1 MSEEEV
7 QATPGAGS
15 GASPQVPTEPQA
27 EGFTPGLTREQQLE
41 SELAEA
47 QDRYMRNLAET
58 ENFKKRVERERVE
71 ERAYS
76 AQKVVVS
83 LLPLVDNLER
93 ALNAAKAQGGE
104 VEGPLVQ
111 LEKGVELVLK
121 QFEEVLKKEGVQAV
135 EAVIGQAFDPNFHQ
149 ALLQEPSSEH
159 AEGAVL
165 EVLQKGY
172 RMGDRLLRPTL
183 VKVASAA

>member
-1 MSEEEV
+1 MAEEEV
-7 QATPGAGS
+7 GS
-15 GASPQVPTEPQA
+15 GASAQAPEPQA

-41 SELAEA
+41 AELAEA

-76 AQKVVVS
+76 SQKIVVS

-93 ALNAAKAQGGE
+93 ALNAAKAGGQA
-104 VEGPLVQ
+104 EGPLAQ

-121 QFEEVLKKEGVQAV
+121 QFEEALKKEGVSAV
-135 EAVIGQAFDPNFHQ
+135 EAPIGQAFDPNYHQ
-149 ALLQEPSSEH
+149 ALLQEASSEH
-159 AEGAVL
+159 PEGSVL

-172 RMGDRLLRPTL
+172 RMGDRLLRPAL
-183 VKVASAA
+183 VKVSAGS

>member
-1 MSEEEV
+1 MSDEEAV
-7 QATPGAGS
+7 QSPGA
-15 GASPQVPTEPQA
+15 PEEPQA
-27 EGFTPGLTREQQLE
+27 DGFTPGLTREQQLE

-58 ENFKKRVERERVE
+58 DNFKKRVERERVE

-76 AQKVVVS
+76 SQKIVVS

-104 VEGPLVQ
+104 AEGPLAQ

-121 QFEEVLKKEGVQAV
+121 QFEEALKKEGVSAV
-135 EAVIGQAFDPNFHQ
+135 EAPVGQAFDPNFHQ
-149 ALLQEPSSEH
+149 ALLQEASSEH
-159 AEGAVL
+159 PEGAVL

-183 VKVASAA
+183 VKVSAGA

>member
-1 MSEEEV
+1 MSDESIEQAPQPETAAAEV
-7 QATPGAGS
+7 
-15 GASPQVPTEPQA
+15 VP

-41 SELAEA
+41 AELAEA

-58 ENFKKRVERERVE
+58 DNFKKRVARERVE
-71 ERAYS
+71 ERAFA
-76 AQKVVVS
+76 AQEIVLG

-93 ALNAAKAQGGE
+93 ALHAAKAQGGE
-104 VEGPLVQ
+104 AEGPLAQ

-121 QFEEVLKKEGVQAV
+121 QFEEALRKQGVAV
-135 EAVIGQAFDPNFHQ
+135 AEAPIGQPFDPNMHQ

-159 AEGAVL
+159 PEGAIL

-172 RMGDRLLRPTL
+172 KMGDRLIRPAL
-183 VKVASAA
+183 VKVAAAA